1 MDTCVSCGHEL
12 VSGRFCTNCGR
23 LREAAHP
30 DDTAETP
37 EDPQAT
43 QQLPPV
49 TKPVTTSVDEADD
62 WRTDTA
68 ERPAA
73 RHAAPLSAPP
83 RRAPSTPPPAPMV
96 AGDGPRFPLFADQ
109 VAADDAAAPAAAG
122 HHATAHGT
130 MPHAPVPPLPVH
142 DVPVHDDRGPRRWA
156 PWAAG
161 AAVLLLV
168 LVLGS
173 WLVLGGDD
181 TEPPAGAGDQ
191 QGGHGS
197 AGSSG
202 GAVDVVREAT
212 PQVPATAPP
221 NQDLQGNMVRYEAR
235 NMLDGVPTTCWRMAG
250 DGTGEVLTFD
260 LARPTTLTTV
270 GLVNGYAKTATDAR
284 GNQLDWYHGNRRVLA
299 VEWTFD
305 DGTSVT
311 QDLRDTRSMQTME
324 IDPVTTQSVQLRLVS
339 VSAPG
344 PGRAARNY
352 TPISDVTLQGTPG

>member
-30 DDTAETP
+30 DATAGTP
-37 EDPQAT
+37 DSAQAT
-43 QQLPPV
+43 RQLPPV
-49 TKPVTTSVDEADD
+49 PTSVDEPDD

-73 RHAAPLSAPP
+73 RHAATPGAPP
-83 RRAPSTPPPAPMV
+83 SRAPSTPPPAPMV
-96 AGDGPRFPLFADQ
+96 PGDGPRFPLFADQ
-109 VAADDAAAPAAAG
+109 VAADDAATSAG
-122 HHATAHGT
+122 HPTAGGGT
-130 MPHAPVPPLPVH
+130 AAHAPVPPAPLH
-142 DVPVHDDRGPRRWA
+142 DAPVHDDRGPRRRV

-173 WLVLGGDD
+173 WLVVGGDGA
-181 TEPPAGAGDQ
+181 EPPAGAGGQAGQD
-191 QGGHGS
+191 GNGA

-270 GLVNGYAKTATDAR
+270 GLVNGYAKTANDAR

-311 QDLRDTRSMQTME
+311 QDLRDTRSMQTMG
-324 IDPVTTQSVQLRLVS
+324 IDPVTTRSVQLRLVS

-344 PGRAARNY
+344 TGRAARNY